1 MKIKVD
7 KLKGMFCLI
16 PIIGI
21 DTKNRY
27 LFFMWL
33 NRTVC
38 IGSKIEEKL

>member
-1 MKIKVD
+1 MKIKVY
-7 KLKGMFCLI
+7 KLKQMFLLI

-21 DTKNRY
+21 DTKNRC
-27 LFFMWL
+27 LFFAWL